1 MLEDEGKV
9 GAVLGCE
16 TVRLCQRGAALRKA
30 NAVQDCIRRGIFSAD
45 EKTLPLCKALLESH
59 LGGLC
64 PPLVLG
70 QGDAESEE
78 GGKGCC

>member
-16 TVRLCQRGAALRKA
+16 TVGLCQRGAALKKA
-30 NAVQDCIRRGIFSAD
+30 NVVQDCIRRGIFSAD
-45 EKTLPLCKALLESH
+45 EKTLPLRKALLESH

-64 PPLVLG
+64 PALVLE
-70 QGDAESEE
+70 QGAAESEE